1 MQAATTR
8 PKHWLLRELRIGVP
22 VALGVALFFS
32 ALYREPF
39 GINLVYSACIT
50 ATVQALIQA
59 GRHGLLRLGFRQD
72 APAPGGRPWPGWR
85 LMFPWVLVSGI
96 LGYFGGSA
104 LAAWLTGT
112 GGSPAE
118 LARNPRALMVSTIVV
133 AALSLGISYVFYTRG
148 RLAAMAAREQA
159 AMRSAAEN
167 QLRLLESQLEP
178 HMLFNTLGNLRVL
191 IGQDPQR
198 AQLML
203 NQLIAFL
210 RATLEASRS
219 GPHPLSSEFARI
231 ADYLGLM
238 QVRMGPRLRI
248 ALDLPP
254 ELAGLPVPPL
264 LLQPLVEN
272 AIRHGLEPKLDG
284 GEIRLAAR
292 RDGSALVLTV
302 RDTGIGLRVTPLA
315 PAPGASCFGTAQ
327 VRERLVQLYGSRAGF
342 TLDNAADGAGGTLA
356 TVRLPLP

>member
-1 MQAATTR
+1 MQAAATR
-8 PKHWLLRELRIGVP
+8 PTHWLLRELRIGVP
-22 VALGVALFFS
+22 VALGAALFFS

-50 ATVQALIQA
+50 AAVQALIQA

-72 APAPGGRPWPGWR
+72 AAAPGGRPWPGWR

-96 LGYFGGSA
+96 LGYLGGSA

-112 GGSPAE
+112 GGGPAE

-133 AALSLGISYVFYTRG
+133 AVLSLGISYIFYARG

-198 AQLML
+198 AQRML

-210 RATLEASRS
+210 RATLEASRA

-238 QVRMGPRLRI
+238 QVRMGPRLRT

-292 RDGSALVLTV
+292 RDGNVLVLTV
-302 RDTGIGLRVTPLA
+302 RDTGIGLRVMPLA
-315 PAPGASCFGTAQ
+315 PAPDASCFGTAQ
-327 VRERLVQLYGSRAGF
+327 VRERLAQLYGDRAGF
-342 TLDNAADGAGGTLA
+342 TLDNAADGAGGALA
-356 TVRLPLP
+356 TVRLPLS